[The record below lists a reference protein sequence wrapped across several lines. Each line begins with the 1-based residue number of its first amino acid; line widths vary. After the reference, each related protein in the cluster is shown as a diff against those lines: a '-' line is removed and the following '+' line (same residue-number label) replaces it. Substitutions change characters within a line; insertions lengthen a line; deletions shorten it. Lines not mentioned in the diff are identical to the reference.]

1 MAGETTTPLLPCAA
15 IDEITGFY
23 EALGFRTT
31 YRQRRPNGYVVV
43 AREDLVLHFFS
54 IDGFVPA
61 DSYGSCLVGVPDA
74 TALYAAFREGLR
86 TLYGRIPT
94 NGIPRLTRPRKGQ
107 DGVTGF
113 ALIDLGGNWI
123 RVYQQARVAAA
134 PAAEAPPDESR
145 SALRTALDAAMRLG
159 DSKDDPETAARVIDT
174 ALAREDSAAPADQI
188 AALSYRAELAIRLGD
203 RPGAAQLLE
212 QHRAIPLDDATRDA
226 AQGDLER
233 ADDLRQILAD
243 PE

>member
-1 MAGETTTPLLPCAA
+1 
-15 IDEITGFY
+15 
-23 EALGFRTT
+23 
-31 YRQRRPNGYVVV
+31 
-43 AREDLVLHFFS
+43 
-54 IDGFVPA
+54 
-61 DSYGSCLVGVPDA
+61 VPDA
-74 TALYAAFREGLR
+74 AALYAAFREGLR
-86 TLYGRIPT
+86 ARYGRIPT

-123 RVYQQARVAAA
+123 RVYQQSRSAGA
-134 PAAEAPPDESR
+134 PAAEPPAAEGR

-159 DSKDDPETAARVIDT
+159 DSKDDPQMAARVIDA
-174 ALAREDSAAPADQI
+174 ALARDEPSPLADQV

-203 RPGAAQLLE
+203 RPAAAQFLAQL
-212 QHRAIPLDDATRDA
+212 HAIPLDHATRDA